1 MGSGKSEKD
10 ETGQVSRHQIT
21 RSLEHRAWQFGSC
34 TESDRRSQ
42 RASMRGV
49 TVCNVKELSGSVWTM
64 DGKVAQ
70 AGDDQVRGHADWMEI
85 LAAGQRKVKRS
96 EMEST

>member
-1 MGSGKSEKD
+1 M
-10 ETGQVSRHQIT
+10 
-21 RSLEHRAWQFGSC
+21 
-34 TESDRRSQ
+34 
-42 RASMRGV
+42 

-85 LAAGQRKVKRS
+85 LAAGKRKVKRS
-96 EMEST
+96 ELEST